1 MGVFLLCGIDFC
13 FSSQVCCVCFRWVL
27 FWRGGVDFLFFFFS
41 LTVLTLA
48 VKINDI
54 KLLCDSLFVEQSKI
68 IVVNRSYLICM

>member
-1 MGVFLLCGIDFC
+1 M
-13 FSSQVCCVCFRWVL
+13 
-27 FWRGGVDFLFFFFS
+27 DFLFFFFS